1 MKKTYVKPQ
10 VYFEDFQLS
19 ASIAAG
25 CTPGYI
31 VGHSEM
37 TCSWDDGVGTIFENT
52 SCTYTPDQ
60 AGNVCYGVP
69 LDTNRLFAS

>member
-1 MKKTYVKPQ
+1 MKKAYVKPR

-31 VGHSEM
+31 VGYSEA
-37 TCSWDDGVGTIFENT
+37 TCSWNDGVGTIFQNA